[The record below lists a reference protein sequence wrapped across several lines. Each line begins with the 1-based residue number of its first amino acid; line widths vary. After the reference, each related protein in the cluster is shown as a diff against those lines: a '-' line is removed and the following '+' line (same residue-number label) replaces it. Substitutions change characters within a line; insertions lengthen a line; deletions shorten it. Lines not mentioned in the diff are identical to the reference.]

1 MATLLAASSCENGV
15 GMWPKYLAPFRLVLF
30 CLTGTSPYKNV
41 PYFTLQMYFLVL
53 PNPTPPHP
61 TLLHPILPYRTLPY
75 LAVPYRTLPTRP
87 HPTPPYRTV
96 PYLALPN
103 MHVSFHPG
111 RESSASLYKP
121 RNPSWHLATT
131 CPRICARYRNSLSSS
146 AASPRDRSSG
156 DCVRAGIS
164 KLNRSRFAK
173 SATRN
178 EQRKTTH
185 AHMLPNG
192 QVARVGAISSRIG
205 FGSGIPRDADLVS
218 PLFK

>member
-1 MATLLAASSCENGV
+1 MFLTLPCKCISSS
-15 GMWPKYLAPFRLVLF
+15 YL
-30 CLTGTSPYKNV
+30 
-41 PYFTLQMYFLVL
+41 
-53 PNPTPPHP
+53 
-61 TLLHPILPYRTLPY
+61 TLLHPNLLCFTLFYPTLPYRTLPY
-75 LAVPYRTLPTRP
+75 PTVPYPPDPTLP
-87 HPTPPYRTV
+87 HPTVPYRTV

-131 CPRICARYRNSLSSS
+131 RRRICARYRNSLSSS

-178 EQRKTTH
+178 EQRKTAH

-205 FGSGIPRDADLVS
+205 FGSGIPWDADLVS